1 MAEGQLRCVGSSLFL
16 KSKYGVGYQL
26 TIIKN
31 SNVGEEAVEKEEEPL
46 TQEEK
51 SMENECC
58 VGRDLNGILEG
69 IVEGAVPS
77 ASVLSNVGTD
87 IKFQLSIGESYGA
100 SSSQEVLH
108 ITASEDYRK
117 EPRLQIDFEQT
128 GSVPWVLVWDEG
140 VGR

>member
-1 MAEGQLRCVGSSLFL
+1 MASSRV
-16 KSKYGVGYQL
+16 SW
-26 TIIKN
+26 
-31 SNVGEEAVEKEEEPL
+31 KEQCL
-46 TQEEK
+46 Q
-51 SMENECC
+51 
-58 VGRDLNGILEG
+58 R
-69 IVEGAVPS
+69 
-77 ASVLSNVGTD
+77 TD